1 VEKWVAKYGGRSART
16 PKEAAVGC
24 ELVFACVGNDDN
36 LRSVVLGPNGAFAGM
51 GKGAI
56 FVVAVDWM
64 RKDLSICFDEA
75 RSGFPFCQDCAA
87 PLEITSTTFLH
98 LGLLSLRS

>member
-1 VEKWVAKYGGRSART
+1 
-16 PKEAAVGC
+16 VGC
-24 ELVFACVGNDDN
+24 ELVFACVGNDDD

-75 RSGFPFCQDCAA
+75 RSGFPFAKIA
-87 PLEITSTTFLH
+87 PLPWKLLRPLFLH